1 MVAKTG
7 QNPAHSPCVNNPASP
22 RRAVRRQQR
31 FPRQRPALLV
41 TKKSAN
47 WNTDEGEDLTPF
59 DFGYAADL
67 SPLTDEDMALFKWTI
82 TSEAE
87 MLGGFGGTIAQQST
101 EQTTKPRRAVHH
113 KHHQRHR
120 SISAKSAAA
129 AVFQAMRGRGASNG
143 RLFGKY
149 LPTEPT
155 AGTQPTLANK
165 GRGIPKKRISNSASP
180 PVLTKVKQG
189 IFPPETHF
197 PSSTMEQPAKKRKR
211 GRPRNV
217 IMLPSAH

>member
-7 QNPAHSPCVNNPASP
+7 QNPAHSPCINNTASP
-22 RRAVRRQQR
+22 RRAIRKQQR

-41 TKKSAN
+41 TQNSAN
-47 WNTDEGEDLTPF
+47 WNTDKGEDLASF
-59 DFGYAADL
+59 GFGYAADL

-87 MLGGFGGTIAQQST
+87 MLDGFGGTIAQQST
-101 EQTTKPRRAVHH
+101 EQTSKPRRAAHH

-143 RLFGKY
+143 SFFGQY
-149 LPTEPT
+149 VPTEPS
-155 AGTQPTLANK
+155 AETQPTLANK
-165 GRGIPKKRISNSASP
+165 GRRRPKKRFSNSASSL
-180 PVLTKVKQG
+180 VRIKVKEV
-189 IFPPETHF
+189 IFPPEIHLS
-197 PSSTMEQPAKKRKR
+197 SSTMEQPAKKRKR
-211 GRPRNV
+211 GRPRKV
-217 IMLPSAH
+217 VMAPSAH